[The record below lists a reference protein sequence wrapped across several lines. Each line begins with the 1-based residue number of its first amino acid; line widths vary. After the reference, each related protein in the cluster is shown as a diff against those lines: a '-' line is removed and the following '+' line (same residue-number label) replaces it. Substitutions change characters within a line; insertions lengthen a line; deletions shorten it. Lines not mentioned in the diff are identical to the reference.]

1 MKSEES
7 PSLNREGR
15 GGSSKKNFILA
26 MLVILGVV
34 TFLDRINISVAGS
47 SIMKDLNLSAAEW
60 GWVQSAFI
68 LSYGLMQ
75 IPMGAYGDRHGHRK
89 VLTEIVLWWSLF
101 TAFTGVAGGL
111 VSLLI
116 IRFMF
121 GVGEAGSSP
130 CSTGVISR
138 WFEKHEVGKA
148 QGYVWAAS
156 RMGGALTPFVVIP
169 VMAWLGWR
177 AAFWLLGGLGVIW
190 AVVWYIMYRDKKPTL
205 NPSQREGSPNT
216 SETNKNSLPLGG
228 QGVGSPSGEVG
239 ETQVSSPPSGEIK
252 WGPILH
258 NRQFWT
264 ICAMYFFYAFGSWF
278 FFSWFPTFME
288 LGRGFAKSELTY
300 AVAVPFIMSM
310 IGNITGGYLTD
321 KLSAKYG
328 LKVGRKALGTS
339 SLAIS
344 ALCMF
349 LAAFIPGKMA
359 VFVFLSLCFGIFDLM
374 LPSAWAL
381 CIDLGKQH
389 AGAISGAMNTFGNNG
404 GFFCGI
410 LFGYLVQASGNYN
423 LPLYMIAGMLLISA
437 LLFSF
442 INPTKPIVE

>member
-1 MKSEES
+1 M
-7 PSLNREGR
+7 
-15 GGSSKKNFILA
+15 SKKNIILT

-47 SIMKDLNLSAAEW
+47 AIMHDLNLSPKEW

-68 LSYGLMQ
+68 LSYGLLQ
-75 IPMGAYGDRHGHRK
+75 IPMGAFGDRHGHRK
-89 VLTEIVLWWSLF
+89 VLALIVVWWSLF
-101 TAFTGVAGGL
+101 TALTGMAGGL
-111 VSLLI
+111 ASLLL

-138 WFEKHEVGKA
+138 WFEKNEVGKA

-169 VMAWLGWR
+169 VMMWVGWR
-177 AAFWLLGGLGVIW
+177 AAFYLLGAVG
-190 AVVWYIMYRDKKPTL
+190 VVWAMVWYLFYRDKTIDTNSEHHVEKPKL
-205 NPSQREGSPNT
+205 NWAIVIR
-216 SETNKNSLPLGG
+216 
-228 QGVGSPSGEVG
+228 
-239 ETQVSSPPSGEIK
+239 
-252 WGPILH
+252 

-288 LGRGFAKSELTY
+288 LGRGFDKSELTY
-300 AVAVPFIMSM
+300 AVAVPFVMSM
-310 IGNITGGYLTD
+310 IGNISGGYLTD
-321 KLSAKYG
+321 RLTKKYG
-328 LKVGRKALGTS
+328 LKIGRKALGSTS
-339 SLAIS
+339 LLVS
-344 ALCMF
+344 AVCMF

-389 AGAISGAMNTFGNNG
+389 AGSISGAMNTFGNIG
-404 GFFCGI
+404 GFCCGI
-410 LFGYLVQASGNYN
+410 LFGYLVESSGNYN
-423 LPLYMIAGMLLISA
+423 LPLYMIAGMLIVSA
-437 LLFSF
+437 VLFSF
-442 INPTKPIVE
+442 INPTKPIV

>member
-1 MKSEES
+1 MK
-7 PSLNREGR
+7 R
-15 GGSSKKNFILA
+15 KNIILT

-47 SIMKDLNLSAAEW
+47 SIMADLGLSPSEW

-75 IPMGAYGDRHGHRK
+75 IPMGAFGDRHGHRK
-89 VLTEIVLWWSLF
+89 VLSLIVLWWSLF
-101 TAFTGVAGGL
+101 TAFTGLAGGL
-111 VSLLI
+111 ASLLI

-138 WFEKHEVGKA
+138 WFEKSEVGKA

-177 AAFWLLGGLGVIW
+177 SAFYLLGALGV
-190 AVVWYIMYRDKKPTL
+190 VWVAAWYWYYRDKPVAAAAITEQDGSAGNAAETSGKP
-205 NPSQREGSPNT
+205 
-216 SETNKNSLPLGG
+216 SLPWR
-228 QGVGSPSGEVG
+228 S
-239 ETQVSSPPSGEIK
+239 
-252 WGPILH
+252 ILH
-258 NRQFWT
+258 SSQFWI

-310 IGNITGGYLTD
+310 IGNISGGYLTD

-328 LKVGRKALGTS
+328 LKIGRKALGST
-339 SLAIS
+339 SLAVS
-344 ALCMF
+344 AVCMF

-389 AGAISGAMNTFGNNG
+389 AGAISGAMNTAGNIG

-410 LFGYLVQASGNYN
+410 LFGFLVQSSGNYN

>member
-1 MKSEES
+1 MK
-7 PSLNREGR
+7 R
-15 GGSSKKNFILA
+15 KTIILT
-26 MLVILGVV
+26 MLVLLGVV

-47 SIMKDLNLSAAEW
+47 SIMHDLNLSAAEW

-75 IPMGAYGDRHGHRK
+75 IPMGALGDRFGHRK
-89 VLTEIVLWWSLF
+89 ILSLIVLWWSLF
-101 TAFTGVAGGL
+101 TAFTGMAGGL
-111 VSLLI
+111 ASLLV

-121 GVGEAGSSP
+121 GIGEAGSSP

-177 AAFWLLGGLGVIW
+177 EAFYLLGGLGIIW
-190 AVVWYIMYRDKKPTL
+190 AVVWYFYYRDRKPQTMQTVEQKAI
-205 NPSQREGSPNT
+205 PWRT
-216 SETNKNSLPLGG
+216 
-228 QGVGSPSGEVG
+228 
-239 ETQVSSPPSGEIK
+239 
-252 WGPILH
+252 ILH
-258 NRQFWT
+258 HKQFWI

-310 IGNITGGYLTD
+310 IGNISGGYLTD
-321 KLSAKYG
+321 RLSKKYG
-328 LKVGRKALGTS
+328 LKIGRKALGS
-339 SLAIS
+339 ASLAIS
-344 ALCMF
+344 AVCMF

-389 AGAISGAMNTFGNNG
+389 AGTISGAMNTAGNLG

-410 LFGYLVQASGNYN
+410 LFGFLVQSSGNYN
-423 LPLYMIAGMLLISA
+423 LPLYMIAGMLIISA
-437 LLFSF
+437 CLFTL
-442 INPTKPIVE
+442 INPTKPIVEEQ

>member
-1 MKSEES
+1 MK
-7 PSLNREGR
+7 R
-15 GGSSKKNFILA
+15 KNIILT
-26 MLVILGVV
+26 MLIILGVV

-47 SIMKDLNLSAAEW
+47 SIMSDLNLSPEEW

-75 IPMGAYGDRHGHRK
+75 IPMGAFGDRRGHRK
-89 VLTEIVLWWSLF
+89 VLSLIVLWWSLF
-101 TAFTGVAGGL
+101 TALTGMAGGL
-111 VSLLI
+111 ASLLL

-169 VMAWLGWR
+169 VMMWLGWR
-177 AAFWLLGGLGVIW
+177 EAFYLLGALGVVWSI
-190 AVVWYIMYRDKKPTL
+190 VWYAFYRDKKTTDTPYIYKES
-205 NPSQREGSPNT
+205 NEKT
-216 SETNKNSLPLGG
+216 SINWK
-228 QGVGSPSGEVG
+228 
-239 ETQVSSPPSGEIK
+239 EIVR
-252 WGPILH
+252 
-258 NRQFWT
+258 NRQFWI

-288 LGRGFAKSELTY
+288 LGRGFDKSELTY

-321 KLSAKYG
+321 KLTKKYG
-328 LKVGRKALGTS
+328 LKVGRKALGSS
-339 SLAIS
+339 SLAVS
-344 ALCMF
+344 AVCMF
-349 LAAFIPGKMA
+349 LAAFIPGKMT
-359 VFVFLSLCFGIFDLM
+359 VFIFLSLCFGIFDLM

-381 CIDLGKQH
+381 CIDLGKKN
-389 AGAISGAMNTFGNNG
+389 AGAISGAMNTFGNIG
-404 GFFCGI
+404 GFCCGI

-423 LPLYMIAGMLLISA
+423 LPLYMIAGMLIISA
-437 LLFSF
+437 VLFAF
-442 INPTKPIVE
+442 INPTKPIVKED

>member
-1 MKSEES
+1 MK
-7 PSLNREGR
+7 R
-15 GGSSKKNFILA
+15 KNIILT
-26 MLVILGVV
+26 MLVLLGVV

-47 SIMKDLNLSAAEW
+47 SIMHDLNLSAAEW

-75 IPMGAYGDRHGHRK
+75 IPMGALGDRYGHRK
-89 VLTEIVLWWSLF
+89 ILSMIVLWWSLF
-101 TAFTGVAGGL
+101 TAFTGMAGGL
-111 VSLLI
+111 ASLLV

-121 GVGEAGSSP
+121 GIGEAGSSP

-169 VMAWLGWR
+169 VMTLLGWR
-177 AAFWLLGGLGVIW
+177 EAFYILGALGIVWAA
-190 AVVWYIMYRDKKPTL
+190 VWYFYYRDRQP
-205 NPSQREGSPNT
+205 
-216 SETNKNSLPLGG
+216 ETAK
-228 QGVGSPSGEVG
+228 
-239 ETQVSSPPSGEIK
+239 ETVRQPIPWRS
-252 WGPILH
+252 ILH
-258 NRQFWT
+258 HKQFWI

-310 IGNITGGYLTD
+310 IGNISGGYLTD
-321 KLSAKYG
+321 RLTKKYG
-328 LKVGRKALGTS
+328 LKIGRKALGST
-339 SLAIS
+339 SLAVS
-344 ALCMF
+344 AVCMF

-389 AGAISGAMNTFGNNG
+389 AGTISGAMNTAGNLG

-410 LFGYLVQASGNYN
+410 LFGQLVQSSGNYN
-423 LPLYMIAGMLLISA
+423 LPLYMIAGMLIISA
-437 LLFSF
+437 ALFAL
-442 INPTKPIVE
+442 INPTKPIVEK

>member
-1 MKSEES
+1 MNSEES
-7 PSLNREGR
+7 PSLNREGG
-15 GGSSKKNFILA
+15 GGSPKNFILA

-89 VLTEIVLWWSLF
+89 VLTQIVLWWSLF
-101 TAFTGVAGGL
+101 TAFTGLAGGL
-111 VSLLI
+111 ASLII

-138 WFEKHEVGKA
+138 WFEKNEVGKA

-177 AAFWLLGGLGVIW
+177 AAFWLLGALGIIW
-190 AVVWYIMYRDKKPTL
+190 AVVWYRAYPLSPSRRDGE
-205 NPSQREGSPNT
+205 SDST
-216 SETNKNSLPLGG
+216 SESLPLGKLG
-228 QGVGSPSGEVG
+228 GAPNWSR
-239 ETQVSSPPSGEIK
+239 
-252 WGPILH
+252 ILR

-321 KLSAKYG
+321 KISAKYG
-328 LKVGRKALGTS
+328 LKVGRKALGTT
-339 SLAIS
+339 SLALS

-389 AGAISGAMNTFGNNG
+389 AGAISGAMNTFGNIG

-423 LPLYMIAGMLLISA
+423 LPLYMIAAMLLISA
-437 LLFSF
+437 VLFSF

>member
-1 MKSEES
+1 MK
-7 PSLNREGR
+7 R
-15 GGSSKKNFILA
+15 KNIILT
-26 MLVILGVV
+26 MLVLLGVV

-47 SIMKDLNLSAAEW
+47 SIMHDLNLSAAEW

-75 IPMGAYGDRHGHRK
+75 IPMGALGDRFGHRK
-89 VLTEIVLWWSLF
+89 ILSLIGLWWSLF
-101 TAFTGVAGGL
+101 TAFTGMAGGL
-111 VSLLI
+111 ASLLV

-121 GVGEAGSSP
+121 GIGEAGSSP

-177 AAFWLLGGLGVIW
+177 EAFYLLGGLGIIW
-190 AVVWYIMYRDKKPTL
+190 AVVWYFYYRDRKPQTL
-205 NPSQREGSPNT
+205 QTVEQKAIPWRT
-216 SETNKNSLPLGG
+216 
-228 QGVGSPSGEVG
+228 
-239 ETQVSSPPSGEIK
+239 
-252 WGPILH
+252 ILH
-258 NRQFWT
+258 HKQFWI

-310 IGNITGGYLTD
+310 IGNISGGYLTD
-321 KLSAKYG
+321 RLSKKYG
-328 LKVGRKALGTS
+328 LKIGRKALGS
-339 SLAIS
+339 ASLAIS
-344 ALCMF
+344 AVCMF

-389 AGAISGAMNTFGNNG
+389 AGTISGAMNTAGNLG

-410 LFGYLVQASGNYN
+410 LFGFLVQSSGNYN
-423 LPLYMIAGMLLISA
+423 LPLYMIAGMLIISA
-437 LLFSF
+437 CLFTL
-442 INPTKPIVE
+442 INPTKPIVEEQ

>member
-1 MKSEES
+1 MK
-7 PSLNREGR
+7 R
-15 GGSSKKNFILA
+15 KNIILT
-26 MLVILGVV
+26 MLVLLGVV

-47 SIMKDLNLSAAEW
+47 SIMHDLNLSAAEW

-75 IPMGAYGDRHGHRK
+75 IPMGALGDRFGHRK
-89 VLTEIVLWWSLF
+89 ILSLIVLWWSLF
-101 TAFTGVAGGL
+101 TAFTGLAGGL
-111 VSLLI
+111 ASLLV

-121 GVGEAGSSP
+121 GIGEAGSSP

-138 WFEKHEVGKA
+138 LVEKHEVGKA

-177 AAFWLLGGLGVIW
+177 EAFYLLGGLGIIW
-190 AVVWYIMYRDKKPTL
+190 AVVWYFYYRDRKPETL
-205 NPSQREGSPNT
+205 QTVEQKAIPWRT
-216 SETNKNSLPLGG
+216 
-228 QGVGSPSGEVG
+228 
-239 ETQVSSPPSGEIK
+239 
-252 WGPILH
+252 ILH
-258 NRQFWT
+258 HKQFWI

-310 IGNITGGYLTD
+310 IGNISGGYLTD
-321 KLSAKYG
+321 RLSKKYG
-328 LKVGRKALGTS
+328 LKIGRKALGST

-344 ALCMF
+344 AVCMF

-389 AGAISGAMNTFGNNG
+389 AGTISGAMNTAGNLG

-410 LFGYLVQASGNYN
+410 LFGFLVQSSGNYN
-423 LPLYMIAGMLLISA
+423 LPLYMIAGMLIISA
-437 LLFSF
+437 CLFAL
-442 INPTKPIVE
+442 INPTKPIVEE

>member
-1 MKSEES
+1 MK
-7 PSLNREGR
+7 R
-15 GGSSKKNFILA
+15 KNVILT
-26 MLVILGVV
+26 MLVILGMV

-47 SIMKDLNLSAAEW
+47 SIMHDLQLSPSEW

-75 IPMGAYGDRHGHRK
+75 IPMGALGDRFGHRK
-89 VLTEIVLWWSLF
+89 ILSLIVLWWSLF
-101 TAFTGVAGGL
+101 TAFTGLAGGL
-111 VSLLI
+111 ASLLV

-121 GVGEAGSSP
+121 GIGEAGSSP

-169 VMAWLGWR
+169 VMVTVGWR
-177 AAFWLLGGLGVIW
+177 SAFYLLGALGIVWAIVWWLFYRDTGVAGASDTSDTSVTSVTSVTSSTSSTSSTTAGGLRWSAVLCNSQFWLLCG
-190 AVVWYIMYRDKKPTL
+190 
-205 NPSQREGSPNT
+205 
-216 SETNKNSLPLGG
+216 
-228 QGVGSPSGEVG
+228 
-239 ETQVSSPPSGEIK
+239 
-252 WGPILH
+252 
-258 NRQFWT
+258 
-264 ICAMYFFYAFGSWF
+264 MYFFYAFGSWF

-288 LGRGFAKSELTY
+288 LGRGFDKTELTY

-310 IGNITGGYLTD
+310 MGNIAGGHLTD
-321 KLSAKYG
+321 KLTHRYG
-328 LKVGRKALGTS
+328 IKIGRKALGSS

-344 ALCMF
+344 AVCMF

-381 CIDLGKQH
+381 CIDLGKQQ
-389 AGAISGAMNTFGNNG
+389 AGTLSGAMNTAGNIG
-404 GFFCGI
+404 GFCCGI
-410 LFGYLVQASGNYN
+410 LFGELVQQSGNYN
-423 LPLYMIAGMLLISA
+423 LPLYMIAVMLIISA
-437 LLFSF
+437 VLFAF
-442 INPTKPIVE
+442 INPEKPIVKE